1 MRILLLICISV
12 IGSGF
17 MIPFSDTTIKIED
30 ESLIIDGFQSTN
42 AKRAIPDPLK
52 IEYEYSKVVKLEDGS
67 SGNLFI
73 EKGKKNNIG
82 GNYAWSKVVPIYAS
96 NEIKYSFEYQMDFTI
111 DDVVELS
118 KWLDFNIGRNV
129 KVGSIDS
136 PSWYKNDMT
145 LGDIYRYCA
154 NNHKNITMGY
164 YNESLKR
171 TALVIIDSGSEITNT
186 RSEIGLVYLI
196 YNTK

>member
-1 MRILLLICISV
+1 MRIVLLICFSV
-12 IGSGF
+12 MGSGF
-17 MIPFSDTTIKIED
+17 MFPFSDTNIKIED
-30 ESLIIDGFQSTN
+30 KSLIIDGLQTIK

-52 IEYEYSKVVKLEDGS
+52 IEYEYSKVVKLEDGL

-73 EKGKKNNIG
+73 EKGKGNNIG
-82 GNYAWSKVVPIYAS
+82 GNYAWSKIVPFYAS
-96 NEIKYSFEYQMDFTI
+96 SEIKYSFEYQMDFTI
-111 DDVVELS
+111 VDVEALS
-118 KWLDFNIGRNV
+118 KWLEFNIGRNV

-145 LGDIYRYCA
+145 LGEIYRYCE

-186 RSEIGLVYLI
+186 RSEIGLVYFI